1 SRDLYERFIAK
12 DLTEKQSIFAG
23 RVAQVIVSFIVA
35 VIAIMRP
42 SAIYWISIYA
52 GSIFAVGWL
61 PTIVAGFEW
70 KRMNSK
76 AAVVSMVMGVASFII
91 LGELIRGE
99 ILIVPEGVD
108 ELMIALVI
116 SVISLIITAA
126 FSKPNNYE

>member
-1 SRDLYERFIAK
+1 
-12 DLTEKQSIFAG
+12 
-23 RVAQVIVSFIVA
+23 
-35 VIAIMRP
+35 
-42 SAIYWISIYA
+42 
-52 GSIFAVGWL
+52 
-61 PTIVAGFEW
+61 
-70 KRMNSK
+70 RMNSK

-126 FSKPNNYE
+126 FSKPNNYELQYFSEMKNTRMAKITLDEYLKKPNGVAIIKKQYKQIITT